1 MSTTPPPSGS
11 SPANSALTLDAP
23 HETTL
28 AGHVSERLDRVPT
41 ARRTVELDGPRLEVI
56 AGDDTQITQLAA
68 RGAVRE
74 REPKR

>member
-28 AGHVSERLDRVPT
+28 AGHVSEHLDRVPQPGEPSNST
-41 ARRTVELDGPRLEVI
+41 A
-56 AGDDTQITQLAA
+56 LAS
-68 RGAVRE
+68 
-74 REPKR
+74 K